1 MDKRTGLVAVKAEP
15 VDGSGGGGGGGK
27 GGTAAAEAEDTQG
40 RHAQYVQ
47 LFSAP
52 FSRQQF
58 DELKAHY
65 YVPQT
70 APISDGSL
78 STRSGRARTADRQGK
93 AYTMIE
99 RAPPEARAELDRKL
113 KAGED
118 VAALNIMRALRYFEM
133 YPCHIC
139 HGALPPWGTCL
150 LNSADVVD
158 LSHETVDV
166 DSFIVDVL
174 MTKVVK
180 AEPGRARALVKPEP
194 GLEAG
199 SLIGTEVRK
208 RFPGVGWYDGVVL
221 DASGGGS
228 GSSSMAEVQ
237 WHDGSIT
244 DMKITDVQKYAK
256 VAAERA
262 DPTKRTA
269 GVGSGPN
276 KRPAEKTALLALL

>member
-1 MDKRTGLVAVKAEP
+1 
-15 VDGSGGGGGGGK
+15 
-27 GGTAAAEAEDTQG
+27 
-40 RHAQYVQ
+40 
-47 LFSAP
+47 
-52 FSRQQF
+52 
-58 DELKAHY
+58 
-65 YVPQT
+65 
-70 APISDGSL
+70 
-78 STRSGRARTADRQGK
+78 
-93 AYTMIE
+93 MIE

-118 VAALNIMRALRYFEM
+118 AAALNIMRALRYFEM

-150 LNSADVVD
+150 LNCADVVD

-221 DASGGGS
+221 DASGGGG

-262 DPTKRTA
+262 
-269 GVGSGPN
+269 GSGPN
-276 KRPAEKTALLALL
+276 KRPAEKTTGVVNGNTELGSPGQPARKRVKAERGVPAHGGLAGAGAGRPGAASADLTQLQAQTK